1 MGKGPTMDLGDLMMG
16 RRIRQNHA
24 LEHATVS
31 ILSDHVPG
39 LAVSARANH
48 HGFTI
53 FADLDLD
60 AVRRASG
67 EALARLRAGEREL
80 AIHPNCGTNLAVG
93 TSVMLAG
100 WLFALM
106 TLRPRAR
113 VASAALGSVAG
124 FASARPLGGLVQRHI
139 TTLPEVRDLRIVAI
153 RRRYLFGRRFV
164 DVLTATER

>member
-1 MGKGPTMDLGDLMMG
+1 MELGDLLMG

-31 ILSDHVPG
+31 ILSDHIPG
-39 LAVSARANH
+39 LAVSARANR

-60 AVRRASG
+60 AVRRASA
-67 EALARLRAGEREL
+67 EALARMRAGEREL

-113 VASAALGSVAG
+113 VASAALGSLAG
-124 FASARPLGGLVQRHI
+124 FASARPLGTVVQRHI
-139 TTLPEVRDLRIVAI
+139 TTLPDVRDVCIVAI
-153 RRRYLFGRRFV
+153 RRRQALGRRFV
-164 DVLTATER
+164 DVLTEARR

>member
-1 MGKGPTMDLGDLMMG
+1 MEMGDLLMG

-31 ILSDHVPG
+31 ILSAHTPG
-39 LAVSARANH
+39 LTVSARANY

-53 FADLDLD
+53 FADLDLE

-67 EALARLRAGEREL
+67 EALARMRAGEREL

-113 VASAALGSVAG
+113 VASAAIGSVAG
-124 FASARPLGGLVQRHI
+124 FASARPLGSVVQRHI
-139 TTLPEVRDLRIVAI
+139 TTLPEVDDLRIVAI
-153 RRRYLFGRRFV
+153 RRRQALGRRFV

>member
-1 MGKGPTMDLGDLMMG
+1 MMELGDLLMG

-31 ILSDHVPG
+31 ILSDHIPG
-39 LAVSARANH
+39 LAVSARANR

-60 AVRRASG
+60 AVRRASA
-67 EALARLRAGEREL
+67 EALARMRAGEREL

-113 VASAALGSVAG
+113 VASAAIGSVAG
-124 FASARPLGGLVQRHI
+124 FASARPLGSVVQRQSRRSP
-139 TTLPEVRDLRIVAI
+139 TCKTCASWRFVAASRG
-153 RRRYLFGRRFV
+153 RRRGR
-164 DVLTATER
+164 AH

>member
-1 MGKGPTMDLGDLMMG
+1 MELGDLLMG

-31 ILSDHVPG
+31 ILSAHTPG
-39 LAVSARANH
+39 LAVSARANY

-60 AVRRASG
+60 SVRRASA

-100 WLFALM
+100 WLFAL
-106 TLRPRAR
+106 RR
-113 VASAALGSVAG
+113 
-124 FASARPLGGLVQRHI
+124 LGGDWIGRG
-139 TTLPEVRDLRIVAI
+139 LRIGAPI
-153 RRRYLFGRRFV
+153 GKRG
-164 DVLTATER
+164 TAPYHDTP

>member
-1 MGKGPTMDLGDLMMG
+1 MELGDLLVG

-31 ILSDHVPG
+31 ILSAHSPG

-48 HGFTI
+48 QGFTI

-60 AVRRASG
+60 AVRRASA
-67 EALARLRAGEREL
+67 EALARMRAGEREL

-93 TSVMLAG
+93 TSVMLVG

-106 TLRPRAR
+106 TLRPRTR
-113 VASAALGSVAG
+113 VASAAIGSLAG
-124 FASARPLGGLVQRHI
+124 FASARPLGSVVQRHI
-139 TTLPEVRDLRIVAI
+139 TTLPEVHDLRIVAI
-153 RRRYLFGRRFV
+153 RRRQVLGRRFV
-164 DVLTATER
+164 DVLTRADR

>member
-1 MGKGPTMDLGDLMMG
+1 MELGDLLMG

-31 ILSDHVPG
+31 ILTAQTPG

-53 FADLDLD
+53 FADLNLE
-60 AVRRASG
+60 AVRRASA
-67 EALARLRAGEREL
+67 EALARMRAGEREL

-113 VASAALGSVAG
+113 VASAAIGSVAG
-124 FASARPLGGLVQRHI
+124 FASARPLGSVVQRHI
-139 TTLPEVRDLRIVAI
+139 TTLPEVDDLRIVAI
-153 RRRYLFGRRFV
+153 RRRQALGRRFV
-164 DVLTATER
+164 DVLTATEC

>member
-1 MGKGPTMDLGDLMMG
+1 MELGDLLMG

-31 ILSDHVPG
+31 ILSAHTPG

-53 FADLDLD
+53 FADLDLE
-60 AVRRASG
+60 AVRRASA
-67 EALARLRAGEREL
+67 EALTRMRAGEREL

-113 VASAALGSVAG
+113 VASAAIGSVAG
-124 FASARPLGGLVQRHI
+124 FASARPLGSVVQRHI
-139 TTLPEVRDLRIVAI
+139 TTLPEVDDLRIIAI
-153 RRRYLFGRRFV
+153 RRRQALGRRFV

>member
-1 MGKGPTMDLGDLMMG
+1 MELGDLLMG

-31 ILSDHVPG
+31 ILSDHIPG
-39 LAVSARANH
+39 LAVSARANR

-60 AVRRASG
+60 AVRRASA
-67 EALARLRAGEREL
+67 EALARMRAGEREL

-113 VASAALGSVAG
+113 VASAAIGSLAG
-124 FASARPLGGLVQRHI
+124 FASARPLGTVVQRHI
-139 TTLPEVRDLRIVAI
+139 TTLPEVHDLRIVKI
-153 RRRYLFGRRFV
+153 RRRQALGRRFV
-164 DVLTATER
+164 DVLTEAER

>member
-1 MGKGPTMDLGDLMMG
+1 
-16 RRIRQNHA
+16 
-24 LEHATVS
+24 
-31 ILSDHVPG
+31 
-39 LAVSARANH
+39 
-48 HGFTI
+48 
-53 FADLDLD
+53 
-60 AVRRASG
+60 VRRASA

-113 VASAALGSVAG
+113 VASAAIGSVAG
-124 FASARPLGGLVQRHI
+124 FASARPLGSVVQRHI
-139 TTLPEVRDLRIVAI
+139 TTLPEVDDLRIMVV
-153 RRRYLFGRRFV
+153 RRRQVCGRRFV